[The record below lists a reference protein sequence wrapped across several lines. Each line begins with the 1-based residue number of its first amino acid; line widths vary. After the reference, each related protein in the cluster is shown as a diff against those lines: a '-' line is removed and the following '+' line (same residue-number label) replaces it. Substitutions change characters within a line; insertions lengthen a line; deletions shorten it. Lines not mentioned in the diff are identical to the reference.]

1 MVRWPRRRVCE
12 ISTVAL
18 AYVVPAGLARQKRSV
33 VARDGWPDGDAGR
46 AARGRRR
53 IDARG
58 GASHRR
64 GRFSPRDRA
73 PGDQG
78 FRGVCELPD
87 VSTSPMADRRASIEL
102 GEVDESAIGDIGLA
116 DVDDVS
122 VRDPPRRQPLCC
134 RGRSSVREPS
144 GDAVLCVEGLGCTQA
159 RADHLGMGF
168 SVLGVSYLSY
178 NRPLVIATLNDW
190 GWCSKGNPPPW
201 YTGEPGPSSYV

>member
-1 MVRWPRRRVCE
+1 MSSRPVSRVRSVLWLRATVGLTVTLAVPLAVAAASTRE
-12 ISTVAL
+12 EALLTVA
-18 AYVVPAGLARQKRSV
+18 
-33 VARDGWPDGDAGR
+33 
-46 AARGRRR
+46 
-53 IDARG
+53 
-58 GASHRR
+58 
-64 GRFSPRDRA
+64 GRFFPRDRA

-201 YTGEPGPSSYV
+201 YTGERTP